1 MKVVCI
7 CDAGVPEMLMQYMKK
22 LPGCD
27 VTLYTEKT
35 LTDIKS
41 LTTCERT
48 AELRGAEACPVS
60 AEMLEAVREAEI
72 LVTHVAPVNR
82 AVLDAAPNVK
92 IVGVLRTGTE
102 NVNLDLCRERGIA
115 VYNAEGRNSTA
126 VADLVVALMICEM
139 RNIARAHGALVQGKW
154 VKMFPNIM
162 MNRDMCRC
170 TVGIIGVGK
179 IGTMVAARLKGFG
192 CRILG
197 CDIFLSPEEIEKRG
211 CEPVSKEELLRQS
224 DFVTIH
230 MRHEA
235 GQSAL
240 IGADELAMM
249 KKNAILVNCARAGLV
264 DTAALIEALRE
275 LSEEAYSEVGGA
287 DAEIV
292 LVGRE
297 AGSGTRSGFEELTE
311 TVDKCKYRQELT
323 STGDVITA
331 VAQNPDAI
339 GYASLASVKDSVKAL
354 KVAGV
359 TPSEETVKDGTYLIQ
374 RPFVLVTKEGVALSP
389 VAQAFFDY
397 ATKGQANDIITA
409 SGVVPA
415 NG

>member
-126 VADLVVALMICEM
+126 VADLVVALMLCEM

-224 DFVTIH
+224 DFITIH

-235 GQSAL
+235 GQPAL
-240 IGADELAMM
+240 IAARPPHRRRGDRRVRRRAALAGLSPTHARQRHAHAAHCRHDRRRLCQFRGDHAPPALTHSRRQERAQPRRMTAAHM
-249 KKNAILVNCARAGLV
+249 KTAEGKILRRFCICGFQLFMIRSVAARAWA
-264 DTAALIEALRE
+264 TM
-275 LSEEAYSEVGGA
+275 S
-287 DAEIV
+287 
-292 LVGRE
+292 
-297 AGSGTRSGFEELTE
+297 SG
-311 TVDKCKYRQELT
+311 
-323 STGDVITA
+323 
-331 VAQNPDAI
+331 
-339 GYASLASVKDSVKAL
+339 DSP
-354 KVAGV
+354 
-359 TPSEETVKDGTYLIQ
+359 TW
-374 RPFVLVTKEGVALSP
+374 
-389 VAQAFFDY
+389 
-397 ATKGQANDIITA
+397 
-409 SGVVPA
+409 
-415 NG
+415 

>member
-1 MKVVCI
+1 MKVVFI

-126 VADLVVALMICEM
+126 VADLVVALMLCEM

-179 IGTMVAARLKGFG
+179 IGTLVAARLKGFG

-224 DFVTIH
+224 DFITIH
-230 MRHEA
+230 MRHEP
-235 GQSAL
+235 
-240 IGADELAMM
+240 
-249 KKNAILVNCARAGLV
+249 NAILVNCARAGLV
-264 DTAALIEALRE
+264 DTAALVEALR
-275 LSEEAYSEVGGA
+275 AHRIGGA
-287 DAEIV
+287 AIDVFDEEPLSPDSPLLTLDNVTLTPHI
-292 LVGRE
+292 
-297 AGSGTRSGFEELTE
+297 AGT
-311 TVDKCKYRQELT
+311 TVDAFANSVEIMLRQL
-323 STGDVITA
+323 SLILAGK
-331 VAQNPDAI
+331 DA
-339 GYASLASVKDSVKAL
+339 
-354 KVAGV
+354 
-359 TPSEETVKDGTYLIQ
+359 PN
-374 RPFVLVTKEGVALSP
+374 R
-389 VAQAFFDY
+389 
-397 ATKGQANDIITA
+397 
-409 SGVVPA
+409 VV
-415 NG
+415 

>member
-126 VADLVVALMICEM
+126 VADLVVALMLCEM

-264 DTAALIEALRE
+264 DTAALVEALR
-275 LSEEAYSEVGGA
+275 AHRIGGA
-287 DAEIV
+287 
-292 LVGRE
+292 L
-297 AGSGTRSGFEELTE
+297 AG
-311 TVDKCKYRQELT
+311 
-323 STGDVITA
+323 
-331 VAQNPDAI
+331 
-339 GYASLASVKDSVKAL
+339 
-354 KVAGV
+354 
-359 TPSEETVKDGTYLIQ
+359 
-374 RPFVLVTKEGVALSP
+374 LSP
-389 VAQAFFDY
+389 AHARQHHAHAAHCRHDRRRLCQFRGDHAPPALTHSRRQGRAQPRRLTAAHMKTAEGKILRRFCICGFQLFMIRSVAARAW
-397 ATKGQANDIITA
+397 ATMS
-409 SGVVPA
+409 SGDSPTW
-415 NG
+415 

>member
-27 VTLYTEKT
+27 VTLHTEKT
-35 LTDIKS
+35 LTDIRS
-41 LTTCERT
+41 LTMCERT
-48 AELRGAEACPVS
+48 AELHGAEACSVS

-102 NVNLDLCRERGIA
+102 NVNLDLCRERGVA

-126 VADLVVALMICEM
+126 VADLVVALMLCEM

-211 CEPVSKEELLRQS
+211 CEPG
-224 DFVTIH
+224 
-230 MRHEA
+230 RH
-235 GQSAL
+235 
-240 IGADELAMM
+240 
-249 KKNAILVNCARAGLV
+249 
-264 DTAALIEALRE
+264 
-275 LSEEAYSEVGGA
+275 GGA
-287 DAEIV
+287 
-292 LVGRE
+292 R
-297 AGSGTRSGFEELTE
+297 
-311 TVDKCKYRQELT
+311 
-323 STGDVITA
+323 
-331 VAQNPDAI
+331 
-339 GYASLASVKDSVKAL
+339 
-354 KVAGV
+354 
-359 TPSEETVKDGTYLIQ
+359 
-374 RPFVLVTKEGVALSP
+374 
-389 VAQAFFDY
+389 
-397 ATKGQANDIITA
+397 
-409 SGVVPA
+409 
-415 NG
+415 

>member
-126 VADLVVALMICEM
+126 VADLVVALMLCEM

-179 IGTMVAARLKGFG
+179 IGTLVAARLKGFG

-211 CEPVSKEELLRQS
+211 CEPVSKEVLLRQS

-230 MRHEA
+230 MPLNDETRNLFNATSIAEMKSDAVVLNMARGGIVNEKDMYEA
-235 GQSAL
+235 LKAGKIGGYATDVLENEVAGDGLTEDSRFYSPL
-240 IGADELAMM
+240 FDLDNFVVSPHIGAQT
-249 KKNAILVNCARAGLV
+249 V
-264 DTAALIEALRE
+264 DASRDIGQHIIAKVKEALN
-275 LSEEAYSEVGGA
+275 LG
-287 DAEIV
+287 
-292 LVGRE
+292 
-297 AGSGTRSGFEELTE
+297 
-311 TVDKCKYRQELT
+311 
-323 STGDVITA
+323 
-331 VAQNPDAI
+331 
-339 GYASLASVKDSVKAL
+339 
-354 KVAGV
+354 
-359 TPSEETVKDGTYLIQ
+359 
-374 RPFVLVTKEGVALSP
+374 
-389 VAQAFFDY
+389 
-397 ATKGQANDIITA
+397 
-409 SGVVPA
+409 
-415 NG
+415 

>member
-35 LTDIKS
+35 LTDIRS

-126 VADLVVALMICEM
+126 VADLVVALMLCEM

-224 DFVTIH
+224 DFITIH

-264 DTAALIEALRE
+264 DTAALVEALR
-275 LSEEAYSEVGGA
+275 AHRIGGA
-287 DAEIV
+287 AIDVFDEEPLSPDSPLLTLDNVTLTPHI
-292 LVGRE
+292 
-297 AGSGTRSGFEELTE
+297 AGT
-311 TVDKCKYRQELT
+311 TVDAFANSVEIMLRQL
-323 STGDVITA
+323 SLILAGK
-331 VAQNPDAI
+331 DA
-339 GYASLASVKDSVKAL
+339 
-354 KVAGV
+354 
-359 TPSEETVKDGTYLIQ
+359 PN
-374 RPFVLVTKEGVALSP
+374 R
-389 VAQAFFDY
+389 
-397 ATKGQANDIITA
+397 
-409 SGVVPA
+409 VV
-415 NG
+415 

>member
-115 VYNAEGRNSTA
+115 VYTAEGRTSTA
-126 VADLVVALMICEM
+126 
-139 RNIARAHGALVQGKW
+139 GALVQGKW
-154 VKMFPNIM
+154 VTLFPKIM

-224 DFVTIH
+224 DFITIH

-264 DTAALIEALRE
+264 DTAALVEALR
-275 LSEEAYSEVGGA
+275 AHRIGGA
-287 DAEIV
+287 AIDVFDEEPLSPDSPLLTLDNVTLTPHI
-292 LVGRE
+292 
-297 AGSGTRSGFEELTE
+297 AGT
-311 TVDKCKYRQELT
+311 TVDAFANSVEIMLRQL
-323 STGDVITA
+323 SLILAGK
-331 VAQNPDAI
+331 DA
-339 GYASLASVKDSVKAL
+339 
-354 KVAGV
+354 
-359 TPSEETVKDGTYLIQ
+359 PN
-374 RPFVLVTKEGVALSP
+374 R
-389 VAQAFFDY
+389 
-397 ATKGQANDIITA
+397 
-409 SGVVPA
+409 VV
-415 NG
+415 

>member
-41 LTTCERT
+41 LTMCERT
-48 AELRGAEACPVS
+48 AELRGAEACAVS
-60 AEMLEAVREAEI
+60 EELLEAVREAEI

-92 IVGVLRTGTE
+92 ILGVLRTGTE

-197 CDIFLSPEEIEKRG
+197 C
-211 CEPVSKEELLRQS
+211 EPVSKEELLRQS
-224 DFVTIH
+224 DFITIH

-264 DTAALIEALRE
+264 DTAALVEALR
-275 LSEEAYSEVGGA
+275 AHRIGGA
-287 DAEIV
+287 AIDVFDEEPLSPDSPLLTLDNVTLTPHI
-292 LVGRE
+292 
-297 AGSGTRSGFEELTE
+297 AGT
-311 TVDKCKYRQELT
+311 TVDAFANSVEIMLRQL
-323 STGDVITA
+323 SLILAGKDA
-331 VAQNPDAI
+331 PNRVA
-339 GYASLASVKDSVKAL
+339 
-354 KVAGV
+354 
-359 TPSEETVKDGTYLIQ
+359 
-374 RPFVLVTKEGVALSP
+374 
-389 VAQAFFDY
+389 
-397 ATKGQANDIITA
+397 
-409 SGVVPA
+409 
-415 NG
+415 

>member
-126 VADLVVALMICEM
+126 VADLVVALMLCEM

-197 CDIFLSPEEIEKRG
+197 CDIFLSPRR
-211 CEPVSKEELLRQS
+211 SK
-224 DFVTIH
+224 
-230 MRHEA
+230 
-235 GQSAL
+235 SA
-240 IGADELAMM
+240 
-249 KKNAILVNCARAGLV
+249 
-264 DTAALIEALRE
+264 AASRYQRK
-275 LSEEAYSEVGGA
+275 SCC
-287 DAEIV
+287 
-292 LVGRE
+292 
-297 AGSGTRSGFEELTE
+297 GS
-311 TVDKCKYRQELT
+311 LT
-323 STGDVITA
+323 SSPSTCATRPGRAPSSART
-331 VAQNPDAI
+331 
-339 GYASLASVKDSVKAL
+339 SL
-354 KVAGV
+354 
-359 TPSEETVKDGTYLIQ
+359 P
-374 RPFVLVTKEGVALSP
+374 
-389 VAQAFFDY
+389 
-397 ATKGQANDIITA
+397 
-409 SGVVPA
+409 
-415 NG
+415 

>member
-92 IVGVLRTGTE
+92 IVGVLR
-102 NVNLDLCRERGIA
+102 
-115 VYNAEGRNSTA
+115 
-126 VADLVVALMICEM
+126 
-139 RNIARAHGALVQGKW
+139 
-154 VKMFPNIM
+154 
-162 MNRDMCRC
+162 
-170 TVGIIGVGK
+170 
-179 IGTMVAARLKGFG
+179 
-192 CRILG
+192 
-197 CDIFLSPEEIEKRG
+197 
-211 CEPVSKEELLRQS
+211 QS

-264 DTAALIEALRE
+264 DTAALVEALR
-275 LSEEAYSEVGGA
+275 AHRIGGA
-287 DAEIV
+287 AIDVFDEEPLSPDSPLLTLDNVTLTPHI
-292 LVGRE
+292 
-297 AGSGTRSGFEELTE
+297 AGT
-311 TVDKCKYRQELT
+311 TVDAFANSVEIMLRQL
-323 STGDVITA
+323 SLLLAGK
-331 VAQNPDAI
+331 DA
-339 GYASLASVKDSVKAL
+339 
-354 KVAGV
+354 
-359 TPSEETVKDGTYLIQ
+359 PN
-374 RPFVLVTKEGVALSP
+374 R
-389 VAQAFFDY
+389 
-397 ATKGQANDIITA
+397 
-409 SGVVPA
+409 VV
-415 NG
+415 